1 MEFGVAN
8 IFHVNVTRQQKCREY
23 EEVCVHVLNILL
35 IVNDVC
41 LTYTLEYEEVN
52 EGHLKD

>member
-23 EEVCVHVLNILL
+23 EEVYVHVLNILYIFNAVFDL
-35 IVNDVC
+35 
-41 LTYTLEYEEVN
+41 
-52 EGHLKD
+52 HS